1 MDLDLESVQ
10 AIVIALKSARS
21 IQSIHLTSQRMK
33 QMKQIV
39 HEVLGSVV
47 FDRISMK
54 RIPQEV
60 SADWNDEMK
69 LPNTNIEEITAN
81 VTSSFC
87 NQRIKNEHV
96 RRIQE
101 IVLDRDGEEAANKI
115 KSYPD
120 TRYVLSRIIGRPDLS
135 NHFNRMKRDPVTGK

>member
-1 MDLDLESVQ
+1 
-10 AIVIALKSARS
+10 
-21 IQSIHLTSQRMK
+21 
-33 QMKQIV
+33 MKQIV